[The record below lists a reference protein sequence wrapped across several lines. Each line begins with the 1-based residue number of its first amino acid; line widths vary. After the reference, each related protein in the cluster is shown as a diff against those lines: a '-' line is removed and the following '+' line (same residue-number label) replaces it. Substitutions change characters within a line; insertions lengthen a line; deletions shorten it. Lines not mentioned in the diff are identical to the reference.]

1 LDPDALERTASSMR
15 VVRLEVEST
24 LEHLVNELR
33 ALASLAE
40 ECRPSVPAEHLSLIK
55 LHVTTDYR
63 KRLNALHPRKF
74 SLRVSIRQRRHLIPQ
89 PIRAQEN
96 RIPPPLTANRSHS
109 RNQNPH

>member
-1 LDPDALERTASSMR
+1 
-15 VVRLEVEST
+15 VVQFENST
-24 LEHLVNELR
+24 TTEF
-33 ALASLAE
+33 
-40 ECRPSVPAEHLSLIK
+40 
-55 LHVTTDYR
+55 HVTTDYR